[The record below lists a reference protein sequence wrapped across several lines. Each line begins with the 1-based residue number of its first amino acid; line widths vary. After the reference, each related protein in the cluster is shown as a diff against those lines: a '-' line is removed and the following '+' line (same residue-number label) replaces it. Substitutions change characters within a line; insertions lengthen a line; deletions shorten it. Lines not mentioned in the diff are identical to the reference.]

1 MTRFKLDKLLDM
13 WKQHGGVRR
22 AVLALAL
29 WGITALLLL
38 PNLGYPRAIVFDET
52 YMIPRAQ
59 RYMQG
64 VFFQESH
71 PPLGRLAI
79 ALGQILVHPNERPSQ
94 FALVEKIH
102 ESWPQDQ
109 DMTGYRLIPA
119 IFGTLIPVIVFFILL
134 KIVASEL
141 FSFIVSLF
149 VAFDNALLTQA
160 HFALS
165 DSILI
170 GFSLLSILAFVY
182 LYSQDTPPA
191 RSTWMQ
197 WILWGTASAAALLV
211 KFSTWFILVLVPLYL
226 LKLFLAGQK
235 RQVFLFSAIFGATFL
250 VVTVAVWQFHFSL
263 IPKLDPNNTYEIPA
277 EHLDILEGKAHPNP
291 VVTFYIELRD
301 ALVFMAHYHEGVP
314 KLDLTKTGEIGS
326 PWFWWPVGGR
336 AMDYRWETPDGKT
349 YRYIYLIGNPAT
361 WLISL
366 FGVLA
371 GTGLTISDLLFRF
384 LPAQRRKWPYIFT
397 LLYWAYM
404 IPPMFVQRV
413 LYLYHYL
420 PPLVLG
426 IILFAIVLIEATRLP
441 LWAKRDILFLSL
453 IWVLVGF
460 WVFKPFTYY
469 EPLTND
475 QFQQRAVW
483 PAWDLKCADCSN
495 K

>member
-1 MTRFKLDKLLDM
+1 MNYLRLDKLKVL
-13 WKQHGGVRR
+13 WNEHPNLRR
-22 AVLALAL
+22 TVLAVIL
-29 WGITALLLL
+29 WGITAVLLF
-38 PNLGYPRAIVFDET
+38 PQLGYPRAIVFDET

-79 ALGQILVHPNERPSQ
+79 ALGQILLHPNDRPSQ

-109 DMTGYRLIPA
+109 DMTGYRLVPA

-134 KIVASEL
+134 KVLTVEL
-141 FSFIVSLF
+141 YSFLISLF
-149 VAFDNALLTQA
+149 VVFDNALLTQA

-170 GFSLLSILAFVY
+170 GFSLLSILAFVH
-182 LYSQDTPPA
+182 LYSQDSLPT
-191 RSTWMQ
+191 RSTRVKWV
-197 WILWGTASAAALLV
+197 LWGVVSAAALLV
-211 KFSTWFILVLVPLYL
+211 KFSTWFILVLIPLYM
-226 LKLFLAGQK
+226 LKLFLTGQK
-235 RQVFLFSAIFGATFL
+235 RQVFLFSAISAASFL
-250 VVTVAVWQFHFSL
+250 VVTIAVWQLHFSL

-277 EHLDILEGKAHPNP
+277 EHLDILEGKSHPNP

-314 KLDLTKTGEIGS
+314 KLDLTKPGEIGS
-326 PWFWWPVGGR
+326 PWYQWPLGGR

-366 FGVLA
+366 LGVLA
-371 GTGLTISDLLFRF
+371 GTGLTLSDLLFKF
-384 LPAQRRKWPYIFT
+384 LPAERRKWPYIFT

-420 PPLVLG
+420 PPLIIGV
-426 IILFAIVLIEATRLP
+426 ILFGIVVVEAVRLP
-441 LWAKRDILFLSL
+441 SWAKRDILLLSL

-460 WVFKPFTYY
+460 WVFKPFTFY
-469 EPLTND
+469 EPLTNE
-475 QFQQRAVW
+475 QFQQRTVW
-483 PAWDLKCADCSN
+483 PAWDLKCANCSN